1 MGQPLALILAR
12 NLAESVLLAA
22 FVLNAEGTL
31 VFFNEPAGVLIG
43 SPFEEVG
50 PLKQED
56 WAARFGPFEDDG
68 EPAALDSLP
77 LAVTVR
83 EGRPSQGR
91 FHVRNASDD
100 ALEVDV
106 TALPLL
112 ASDGFHGALIVFW
125 PAEQSVGRA
134 D

>member
-1 MGQPLALILAR
+1 MSQPLALILAR
-12 NLAESVLLAA
+12 NLAENVLLAA
-22 FVLNAEGTL
+22 FLLDTKGTL
-31 VFFNEPAGVLIG
+31 VFFNEPAGDLIG
-43 SPFEEVG
+43 SPFEEIG
-50 PLKQED
+50 PLEQRD
-56 WAARFGPFEDDG
+56 WAARFGPFEDNG

-77 LAVTVR
+77 LAMTVR

-100 ALEVDV
+100 TLDVDV
-106 TALPLL
+106 SALPLL
-112 ASDGFHGALIVFW
+112 AADGFHGALVLFW